1 MSTGLALTIVALTLA
16 LVIAGLFRVVGV
28 LDSAELRLRRLVAE
42 LRATR
47 KELNTAGELAA
58 AVERDA
64 SEGRAVL
71 DQLEALKRGRPG
83 GRARRRMTPG

>member
-1 MSTGLALTIVALTLA
+1 MLTVVALALA
-16 LVIAGLFRVVGV
+16 LVIAGLWSLVGV

-47 KELNTAGELAA
+47 KELNTAGDLAA

-64 SEGRAVL
+64 TEGRAAL
-71 DQLEALKRGRPG
+71 DHLENLKR
-83 GRARRRMTPG
+83 ARQRRQRRLSSS

>member
-1 MSTGLALTIVALTLA
+1 MLTVVALALA
-16 LVIAGLFRVVGV
+16 LVIGGLFRLVGV

-47 KELNTAGELAA
+47 KALNTAGDLAA

-64 SEGRAVL
+64 AEGRAAL
-71 DQLEALKRGRPG
+71 DHLENLKRARQGRQ
-83 GRARRRMTPG
+83 RRLSSG